1 MVATDA
7 LRRGRRLPQ
16 YIATLAGEKKTS
28 KVFECLSTE
37 SKNILFND

>member
-16 YIATLAGEKKTS
+16 YIATIAGETS
-28 KVFECLSTE
+28 QTFEKIYQLC
-37 SKNILFND
+37 KQNILFNN